1 MPNTIT
7 TKIREKYPQ
16 YQNLSEEELTLRIGE
31 RYPAYLKHEDFK
43 SEFDTFKMR
52 RDPPPSMRALVSVFP
67 QIAPRAPVTEPTPFR
82 EERAPATFE
91 TRLPE
96 LGTAERIEAVKSAEG
111 AGLLEVAKVVKDIAL
126 SPMADIP
133 PEVVAVTPLAQQ
145 VKTLFGEEA
154 AVGVS
159 EGLAGFAST
168 ITAPATIPALA
179 VAGAGAVPSAVIGG
193 LFALDAI
200 LNTPEKARQLAE
212 SIVKGDRREIARNL
226 VESAGVAAQA
236 VGGGA
241 VVPRAFR
248 RAATPAPEAPPV
260 LPRVEPPPEP
270 ISPLG
275 TLPPPETITRE
286 PAGLEIARE
295 PSRPEPAGGLVTTE
309 PTLGLIPEG
318 LAEVPP
324 GPEFIPAGVAEQRL
338 RLIAEAESRGKD
350 FGKAVAEKVSQQ
362 QTEAAQ
368 TIIHPNK
375 PLTDNQ
381 LRIMQD
387 SLRQAVLDNQI
398 PGDRP
403 GIIVGSGLEAWADGV
418 ISEGGKRLNVG
429 IDPELM
435 AAYAVKGA
443 ALLEKGVT
451 NLHEWTNEMVKAFGP
466 EIKPFI
472 ASIRK
477 SSEDSRASVFIP
489 LQKREQTRPTA
500 GLRLQR
506 EPPLAPSTPT
516 TVRRPTSPVGDQ
528 PLPDFLSKSDTQF
541 GEAFGIGRIPFFGRL
556 FDPAKG
562 ADTPLGKAVLG
573 YFAERHGVGPAFASR
588 FGELIR
594 GLEDPFEI
602 NKTTGD
608 ITNIG
613 APEGASLKISDVF
626 EALKRDPDSYE
637 LNAEQRAAFEKIQAL
652 ERDFNELEARNQ
664 IGRSIDDE
672 IGAFEEIVDT
682 QQQPE
687 AYFPRIVI
695 ERPKPKRIG
704 TGQSFGAKQFFEKSR
719 LFETEQ
725 EGWAKGYRYEPSIE
739 KRLVT
744 RAERLYKRIADKRFS
759 ENSALVS
766 KTRAELDAQLR
777 HQYAEELASGEMT
790 EAKLGQIG
798 DSITA
803 SGRVNVPAFQN
814 KIFDIEIAQF
824 LEKALKNPTS
834 EIRKMLVKLNNA
846 GKTLFL
852 GFDLGNFFIQ
862 LLPTFFSNP
871 VKWGK
876 SVVEGI
882 SALGTSKRFSA
893 YVRDNQQAVRE
904 LAEHGSS
911 VGRLP
916 EFLAGF
922 EEGELVTRIPVVG
935 QVAKA
940 FGRQFNTALDVAKVE
955 LWKAYREVTPRD
967 QWTDTVRGIEAQLM
981 SGRMESAGVSANRAL
996 TERAFFLAPA
1006 YYRGALDLVGNLTS
1020 KRVSGSITRRSLGA
1034 YIAVGS
1040 ALFYGIGQL
1049 LKQRGDMTEKEIQ
1062 ERFNP
1067 AHPAFMMWK
1076 VNVDGKPVNVGF
1088 GGIYKSLVKLVAN
1101 TYKTSVEHPE
1111 NWKSLSPDQNP
1122 LVRWARGHAAPIP
1135 SIAFDQ
1141 FTGRD
1146 FLGRDTDVTAVAPRL
1161 LPMAVQAAIPK
1172 EGEQAPTAFEPI
1184 ATFFGLSVFPESMRK
1199 RVEAEQQR
1207 LAQEMFKKDYGQ
1219 LNIRDQEKIV
1229 KKIKANPEFDAPT
1242 PTALMTQ
1249 RAIKAEVDRT
1259 KRVAKGVSKDNQ
1271 EWLKEHSLEVRGYRP
1286 TVTISGTEMPLTEE
1300 QRKKYEALIID
1311 EYNTSLDKIRDTK
1324 LAVPPDKL
1332 QRFLDERLEESR
1344 ARAKTKL
1351 INQQP

>member
-16 YQNLSEEELTLRIGE
+16 YQNLSEEELTIRIGE

-52 RDPPPSMRALVSVFP
+52 RDPPPSMRALTSVFP
-67 QIAPRAPVTEPTPFR
+67 QVAPRAPVTEPTPFR

-96 LGTAERIEAVKSAEG
+96 VGTAERIEAVKSAEG

-154 AVGVS
+154 AAGVS

-248 RAATPAPEAPPV
+248 RPTAKAAPPEKPV
-260 LPRVEPPPEP
+260 DLQEGAVKSEPPVIPKEEAAVP
-270 ISPLG
+270 
-275 TLPPPETITRE
+275 
-286 PAGLEIARE
+286 
-295 PSRPEPAGGLVTTE
+295 TE
-309 PTLGLIPEG
+309 PPVIPE
-318 LAEVPP
+318 
-324 GPEFIPAGVAEQRL
+324 
-338 RLIAEAESRGKD
+338 
-350 FGKAVAEKVSQQ
+350 
-362 QTEAAQ
+362 
-368 TIIHPNK
+368 
-375 PLTDNQ
+375 
-381 LRIMQD
+381 
-387 SLRQAVLDNQI
+387 
-398 PGDRP
+398 
-403 GIIVGSGLEAWADGV
+403 
-418 ISEGGKRLNVG
+418 
-429 IDPELM
+429 
-435 AAYAVKGA
+435 
-443 ALLEKGVT
+443 
-451 NLHEWTNEMVKAFGP
+451 
-466 EIKPFI
+466 
-472 ASIRK
+472 
-477 SSEDSRASVFIP
+477 
-489 LQKREQTRPTA
+489 
-500 GLRLQR
+500 
-506 EPPLAPSTPT
+506 TPT
-516 TVRRPTSPVGDQ
+516 TVKQPTSPVGDQ
-528 PLPDFLSKSDTQF
+528 PLPDFLPQSETQF
-541 GEAFGIGRIPFFGRL
+541 GEVFGVGRVPFFGRL
-556 FDPAKG
+556 FDPARG
-562 ADTPLGKAVLG
+562 VDTPLGKATLG
-573 YFAERHGVGPAFASR
+573 YFAERHGVGPAFSSR

-602 NKTTGD
+602 NKSTGD

-613 APEGASLKISDVF
+613 APEGVSLKISDVF
-626 EALKRDPDSYE
+626 EALKRDPDAYE

-695 ERPKPKRIG
+695 DRPNPKRIG

-725 EGWAKGYRYEPSIE
+725 EGWSKGYRYEPSIE

-790 EAKLGQIG
+790 EVKLGQIG
-798 DSITA
+798 DSIAA

-814 KIFDIEIAQF
+814 KIFDIETAQF
-824 LEKALKNPTS
+824 LEKALRNPTS

-882 SALGTSKRFSA
+882 SAIGTSERFAA

-940 FGRQFNTALDVAKVE
+940 FGRQFNTALDVAKTE

-967 QWTDTVRGIEAQLM
+967 QWTDTIRGIEAQLM

-996 TERAFFLAPA
+996 TERAFFLAPS
-1006 YYRGALDLVGNLTS
+1006 YYRGALDLTANLAS
-1020 KRVSGSITRRSLGA
+1020 KRVSGSIARRALGS
-1034 YIAVGS
+1034 YIAGGS
-1040 ALFYGIGQL
+1040 ALFYGIAQL
-1049 LKQRGDMTEKEIQ
+1049 LKERGDMTEEEIQ

-1076 VNVDGKPVNVGF
+1076 VKVDGNPVNVGF
-1088 GGIYKSLVKLVAN
+1088 GGIHKSLVKLVAN
-1101 TYKTSVEHPE
+1101 MYRTSVEHPE

-1161 LPMAVQAAIPK
+1161 LPMAAQAAIPK
-1172 EGEQAPTAFEPI
+1172 EGEQAPTAFEPT
-1184 ATFFGLSVFPESMRK
+1184 ATFFGLSVYPESMRR
-1199 RVEAEQQR
+1199 RVVAEQQK
-1207 LAQEMFKKDYGQ
+1207 LAQEMFKKDYDQ
-1219 LNIRDQEKIV
+1219 LNMRDQANIV
-1229 KKIKANPEFDAPT
+1229 KQIKANPEFNAPAPT
-1242 PTALMTQ
+1242 VLMTQ
-1249 RAIKAEVDRT
+1249 RAIKAGLDRT
-1259 KRVAKGVSKDNQ
+1259 KRISKGVSDDNRK
-1271 EWLKEHSLEVRGYRP
+1271 WLKEHSLEVRGYQP
-1286 TVTISGTEMPLTEE
+1286 TVTIAGTEIPLTEG
-1300 QRKKYEALIID
+1300 QREKYEALIIE
-1311 EYNTSLDKIRDTK
+1311 EYNTSLDRIRDTK
-1324 LAVPPDKL
+1324 LAFPPDRL